1 MILMFWP
8 IFRLIKYVDF
18 IFFVD
23 KYKNSKIL
31 TYLNKYKI
39 KTYIYIYIYIAN
51 NSEIVHQY
59 KLISKYFFSLIKLK
73 WLPLRN

>member
-39 KTYIYIYIYIAN
+39 KTYIYIAN

>member
-39 KTYIYIYIYIAN
+39 KTYIYIYIYI
-51 NSEIVHQY
+51 
-59 KLISKYFFSLIKLK
+59 
-73 WLPLRN
+73 